1 MLLCVLG
8 DRERER
14 KDERVIKVERD
25 RQGERDIRLGDRKRP
40 RDRERLRQRGR
51 GRGIEKGWCAFAI
64 NSSKNATL

>member
-25 RQGERDIRLGDRKRP
+25 RQGERDIRLGDRKKGQ
-40 RDRERLRQRGR
+40 E
-51 GRGIEKGWCAFAI
+51 IEKG
-64 NSSKNATL
+64 